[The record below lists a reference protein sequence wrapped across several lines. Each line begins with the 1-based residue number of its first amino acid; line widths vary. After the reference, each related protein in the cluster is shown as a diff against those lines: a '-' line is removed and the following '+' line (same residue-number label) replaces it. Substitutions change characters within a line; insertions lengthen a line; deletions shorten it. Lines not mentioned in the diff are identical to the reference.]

1 MITFCQPAMVA
12 LSIRRMAPALAV
24 AVGAALG
31 AIGSGS
37 APLKAQTMLS
47 GCQLVQGTLQCVPG
61 VTADPKQQIDDLREQ
76 IATDQQLENAVEQRI
91 EGLQQL
97 VLVGELTQGALLM
110 ANLGAG
116 LSQDPLI
123 QLPPAAF
130 HWYRLPAGSDTWVLI
145 EGASGPNY
153 RLQSADVG
161 SELMVVIAVAT
172 PAGSNRQ
179 ASQPVGPISAG
190 QP

>member
-116 LSQDPLI
+116 LNQDPLI

-130 HWYRLPAGSDTWVLI
+130 HWYRLPAGSGTWVLI